1 MKARRPVVLGLT
13 GGIAMGKSQASETFR
28 RLGVA
33 VFDADATV
41 HEITAPCGRG
51 YGAVRA
57 MFPGV
62 VAENGRVD
70 RKRLGAMVFAKPEDL
85 RRLESVLHPLVSKAR
100 ECFLRRARALGVP
113 LVVLDVPLL
122 FETGGDSRCD
132 YVAVVSAPSFVQRHR
147 ALRRAGMTEAKL
159 AGILARQTPDAEKRY
174 RADFVIPTG
183 LGRKVSL
190 SAIKQICKILSDPGL
205 LRRPARKLR
214 GA

>member
-1 MKARRPVVLGLT
+1 
-13 GGIAMGKSQASETFR
+13 MGKSQASETFR

-41 HEITAPCGRG
+41 HEIMAPCGRG
-51 YGAVRA
+51 YGAVQA

-62 VAENGRVD
+62 VAENGRID

-85 RRLESVLHPLVSKAR
+85 RRLESVLHPWVSEAR

-159 AGILARQTPDAEKRY
+159 AGILVRQTPDAEKRH
-174 RADFVIPTG
+174 RADLLF
-183 LGRKVSL
+183 L
-190 SAIKQICKILSDPGL
+190 PGS
-205 LRRPARKLR
+205 
-214 GA
+214 GANYP

>member
-1 MKARRPVVLGLT
+1 
-13 GGIAMGKSQASETFR
+13 MGKSQASETFR

-41 HEITAPCGRG
+41 HEIMAPCGRG
-51 YGAVRA
+51 YGAVQA

-62 VAENGRVD
+62 VAENGRID

-85 RRLESVLHPLVSKAR
+85 RRLESVLHPLVSEAR
-100 ECFLRRARALGVP
+100 EYFLRRARALGAP

-159 AGILARQTPDAEKRY
+159 AGILVRQTPDAEKRH

-183 LGRKVSL
+183 LGRKLSL
-190 SAIKQICKILSDPGL
+190 SVIKHICKILSDPGL
-205 LRRPARKLR
+205 LRRLARKPR

>member
-1 MKARRPVVLGLT
+1 
-13 GGIAMGKSQASETFR
+13 MGKSQASETFR

-41 HEITAPCGRG
+41 HEIMAPCGRG
-51 YGAVRA
+51 YGAVQA

-62 VAENGRVD
+62 VAENGRID

-85 RRLESVLHPLVSKAR
+85 RRLESVLHPWGSEAR
-100 ECFLRRARALGVP
+100 EWFLRRARALGVP

-159 AGILARQTPDAEKRY
+159 AGILVRQTPDAEKRH

-183 LGRKVSL
+183 LGRKLSL
-190 SAIKQICKILSDPGL
+190 SVIKHICKILSDPGL
-205 LRRPARKLR
+205 LRRLARKPR